1 MKCTSSMIPNEF
13 VGCILGNVQ
22 NVKGRLGPG
31 TGNVNKTFPS
41 TAFPS
46 ISFLNSAVVLTSSF
60 AICQSFTF
68 KVRSWTCCWM
78 RVTRSKVGMFGEWL
92 WEGLDRVLETDG

>member
-60 AICQSFTF
+60 DICQSFT
-68 KVRSWTCCWM
+68 
-78 RVTRSKVGMFGEWL
+78 SKGEIMDLLLDEGDEIEGGDVWGVVMGRFRQAWL
-92 WEGLDRVLETDG
+92 R